1 MAHSVLRVGVFVACC
16 LALATAVNAN
26 AKPGNKLRRARTASG
41 YDPLEG
47 MNAAQII
54 AYWGYPVETHA
65 VTTEDGYILT
75 MFRLPKPGAP
85 PVYLQHGF
93 LDSADTWLMNSP
105 TESLAFILYD
115 AGYDVWLGNVRGN
128 QYGQAHTTYPVN
140 SVQFWAFSWD
150 EMAQYDLVAMAKYVT
165 STNGAQNCTYIGHS
179 QGTTMY
185 FANALR
191 WGTAM
196 PLINAFVGL
205 APISYIGHTTSP
217 ILRAGAD
224 LHLDSIIDFFDDK
237 EFELTPAF
245 MQKYFAALCEATPF
259 ICDDMIAAF
268 SGYDKAYFNM
278 SNWDMYAAHFPC
290 PTSVYTF
297 AHWAQLIRSQGFG
310 MFDYGLITN
319 LQKYGQTTPPT
330 YDLSQY
336 QGPPLYLHHGGQD
349 VLADPQ
355 DFQQLSTTLPS
366 SSIQQIYYYAPW
378 GHLDFVWGL
387 DGVQCYN
394 NILQMLPSY

>member
-1 MAHSVLRVGVFVACC
+1 MARLVLGAVALCC
-16 LALATAVNAN
+16 LALTVS
-26 AKPGNKLRRARTASG
+26 AKSGNKLRRASTASG
-41 YDPLEG
+41 YNPIEG
-47 MNAAQII
+47 MNAPQII
-54 AYWGYPVETHA
+54 AYWGYPVETHP

-75 MFRLPKPGAP
+75 MFRIPKPGAP

-115 AGYDVWLGNVRGN
+115 AGYDVWLGNARGN
-128 QYGQAHTTYPVN
+128 QYAQAHTTYPVN
-140 SVQFWAFSWD
+140 SKEFWAFSWD
-150 EMAQYDLVAMAKYVT
+150 QMAQYDIVAMAKFVT
-165 STNGAQNCTYIGHS
+165 STNGAQNCTYVGHS

-185 FANALR
+185 FANAVMY
-191 WGTAM
+191 GTAL

-205 APISYIGHTTSP
+205 APITFIGHTTSP
-217 ILRAGAD
+217 ILRTAAD
-224 LHLDSIIDFFDDK
+224 LHLDNIIDFFDDK

-245 MQKYFAALCEATPF
+245 AKKWCGALCEDDPT

-278 SNWDMYAAHFPC
+278 SNWDVYASHFPS

-297 AHWAQLIRSQGFG
+297 VHWLQIIRSMGFA

-319 LQKYGQTTPPT
+319 LEKYGQATPPK
-330 YDLSQY
+330 YDLTQY
-336 QGPPLYLHHGGQD
+336 QGPPLYLHHGG
-349 VLADPQ
+349 ADMLCDPT
-355 DFQQLSTTLPS
+355 DFQTLASTLPS
-366 SSIQQIYYYAPW
+366 SSITEIYFYPPW

-387 DGVQCYN
+387 DAVQCYAK
-394 NILQMLPSY
+394 ILDILPPTYASP